1 MNHPQPFYTEAF
13 PCGACGEPC
22 DSLQPCTWDSDLM
35 VGPCCQ
41 IHSDEL
47 PENRPLCEELYRL
60 VCRAATVQAVSEAFE
75 AHAHSGCSICC
86 PRKEAAKAEVEL
98 KQERRAA

>member
-1 MNHPQPFYTEAF
+1 MQTT
-13 PCGACGEPC
+13 
-22 DSLQPCTWDSDLM
+22 LQAAILDQQKIQECNP
-35 VGPCCQ
+35 
-41 IHSDEL
+41 
-47 PENRPLCEELYRL
+47 PLCEELYRL